1 MKALRVFI
9 LFVILLGM
17 VLMLTRLGLE
27 PSQEERL
34 RKVERWFSLSDYSAS
49 ESPSPILWDHYDMA
63 ILDPGSHPPF
73 EGIHGDCILIAY
85 VSLGQA
91 ENYRAYWPKVE
102 KEPWIIKKDPHWSGS
117 YWVDV
122 RNPRWR
128 ALILYEVIP
137 QIIAQGFDGLFMD
150 TLDTASDLEEISPTE
165 YFGSAKA
172 MAEFVKEIH
181 ETYPKLLL
189 ISNNAYEILPQIAP
203 YLNGFLVEGINSILD
218 LNKGGITFVD
228 PERRENRIQIL
239 HKLMREYKLPVF
251 TLDYVGQNDRA
262 SAERCF
268 IESRKL
274 GFKPY
279 VSEADRDR
287 IYFQ

>member
-1 MKALRVFI
+1 
-9 LFVILLGM
+9 M

-27 PSQEERL
+27 PTQEAKL
-34 RKVERWFSLSDYSAS
+34 RKVGRWFSLSDYSAS
-49 ESPSPILWDHYDMA
+49 KNPSPILWDHYDMA

-73 EGIHGDCILIAY
+73 EGIHGNCILIAY

-91 ENYRAYWPKVE
+91 ENYRAYWPKVKNE
-102 KEPWIIKKDPHWSGS
+102 SWIVKKDPHWSGS

-128 ALILYEVIP
+128 ALVLYEIIP
-137 QIIAQGFDGLFMD
+137 QIIEQGFDGIFMD
-150 TLDTASDLEEISPTE
+150 TLDTAGALERISPTE
-165 YFGSAKA
+165 YFGSVKA
-172 MAEFVKEIH
+172 MVEFVKEIH

-189 ISNNAYEILPQIAP
+189 ISNNGYEILPKIAP
-203 YLNGFLVEGINSILD
+203 YLNGFAVEGINSNLD
-218 LNKGGITFVD
+218 LKKGGIKSVD
-228 PERRENRIQIL
+228 PERREKRIQIL

-268 IESRKL
+268 FESRKL